1 MNDTF
6 PMPDL
11 SHLTEEE
18 RQNIMKVMQRHQA
31 EEKRGAAVERNLTVL
46 KEKHLSGAAPGKQ
59 TIPKPAPSVQKSMNT
74 PPKESGTTD
83 LCPICRKTQLARDCG
98 HRCGFCK
105 VLFCSRCG
113 GKWQG
118 FTVTL

>member
-31 EEKRGAAVERNLTVL
+31 EEKRGAAGNSL
-46 KEKHLSGAAPGKQ
+46 K
-59 TIPKPAPSVQKSMNT
+59 VQSSFYF
-74 PPKESGTTD
+74 PCFS
-83 LCPICRKTQLARDCG
+83 
-98 HRCGFCK
+98 
-105 VLFCSRCG
+105 
-113 GKWQG
+113 
-118 FTVTL
+118 

>member
-31 EEKRGAAVERNLTVL
+31 EEKRGQAGNSVKA
-46 KEKHLSGAAPGKQ
+46 HSG
-59 TIPKPAPSVQKSMNT
+59 
-74 PPKESGTTD
+74 
-83 LCPICRKTQLARDCG
+83 
-98 HRCGFCK
+98 F
-105 VLFCSRCG
+105 LFLL
-113 GKWQG
+113 
-118 FTVTL
+118 F